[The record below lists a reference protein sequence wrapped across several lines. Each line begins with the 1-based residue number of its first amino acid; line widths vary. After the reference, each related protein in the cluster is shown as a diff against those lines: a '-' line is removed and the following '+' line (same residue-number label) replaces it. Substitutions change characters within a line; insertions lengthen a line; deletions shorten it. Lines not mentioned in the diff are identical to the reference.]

1 MVTQKTGKEPSEE
14 HEPMPGC
21 SETYLE
27 KSATHLLTGFA
38 AFRCFSIA
46 GGRTLA
52 LVNEPEMKGE
62 RQAPAAGDIRFEHVS
77 FAYQDKK
84 ALQDVSIVFPRN
96 TLTALFGASGV
107 ETVLYE

>member
-1 MVTQKTGKEPSEE
+1 M
-14 HEPMPGC
+14 
-21 SETYLE
+21 
-27 KSATHLLTGFA
+27 TGFA

-62 RQAPAAGDIRFEHVS
+62 RPVPAAGDIRFEHVS

-84 ALQDVSIVFPRN
+84 ALHDVSIVFPRN

>member
-21 SETYLE
+21 SETYLGE
-27 KSATHLLTGFA
+27 VRDAFIDRLCGVPLLLHCRRA
-38 AFRCFSIA
+38 YSRA
-46 GGRTLA
+46 
-52 LVNEPEMKGE
+52 GE
-62 RQAPAAGDIRFEHVS
+62 RAGDERRTAAAGDIRFEHVS

>member
-14 HEPMPGC
+14 LC
-21 SETYLE
+21 RDTRRRTSE

-62 RQAPAAGDIRFEHVS
+62 RPAPAAGDIRFEHVS

-84 ALQDVSIVFPRN
+84 ALHDVSIVFPRN

>member
-14 HEPMPGC
+14 RESMPGC
-21 SETYLE
+21 SETYLGE
-27 KSATHLLTGFA
+27 VRDAFIDRLCGVPLLLHCRRA
-38 AFRCFSIA
+38 YSRA
-46 GGRTLA
+46 
-52 LVNEPEMKGE
+52 GE
-62 RQAPAAGDIRFEHVS
+62 RAGDERRTAGAGRGDIRFEHVS

>member
-1 MVTQKTGKEPSEE
+1 
-14 HEPMPGC
+14 
-21 SETYLE
+21 
-27 KSATHLLTGFA
+27 
-38 AFRCFSIA
+38 
-46 GGRTLA
+46 
-52 LVNEPEMKGE
+52 MKGE